1 MKTLTVIIL
10 AAAAALFLGF
20 TVMFGSILPL
30 ALICLALCA
39 VCSIAACRLLEQ
51 WRHDSRPL
59 GRYYDIC
66 NFE

>member
-30 ALICLALCA
+30 ALVCLALCA
-39 VCSIAACRLLEQ
+39 ACAIAACRLLMR
-51 WRHDSRPL
+51 WRHISRPL
-59 GRYYDIC
+59 GWYYDIC